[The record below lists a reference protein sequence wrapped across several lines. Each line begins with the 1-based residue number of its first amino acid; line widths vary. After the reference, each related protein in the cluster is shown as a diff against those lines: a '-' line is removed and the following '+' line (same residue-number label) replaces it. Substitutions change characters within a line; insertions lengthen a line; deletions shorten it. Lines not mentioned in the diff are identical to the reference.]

1 MSECIYSPSIANS
14 PFYAV
19 TLFLPHKRDRDNIIE
34 EKYVITQVN
43 VITFIRKFLIPMEF
57 QINNGY

>member
-1 MSECIYSPSIANS
+1 MSECRYSPSIANS